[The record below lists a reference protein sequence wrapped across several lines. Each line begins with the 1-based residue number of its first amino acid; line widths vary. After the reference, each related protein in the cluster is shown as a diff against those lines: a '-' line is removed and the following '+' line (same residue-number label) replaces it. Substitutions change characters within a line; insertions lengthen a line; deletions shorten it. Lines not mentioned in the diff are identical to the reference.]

1 MKKIIQLS
9 GSTSVSCRDRR
20 VRGVKGYSLRS
31 PQALR
36 DIKLFYYLLLL
47 VLAACNNNS
56 SENKS
61 EEQTTAV
68 SNFSFTENPFGTYD
82 SSAVTK
88 YTLTN
93 PSGMQV
99 SILNYGGTV
108 TDIITPDKAGSKE
121 NVVLSFDS
129 LSGYLQRGNPY
140 FGSLIG
146 RYGNRIASGKFTLE
160 GKTYTLAANN
170 DGNSLHGGN
179 KGYDKVIWQGQKLP
193 GDSSLQ
199 LTYLSK
205 DGEEGYPGN
214 LSIKVI
220 YTLTSD
226 NALKIDYTAT
236 TDKATPVN
244 LTNHAYYNLSAG
256 KDSTILGHELSINAG
271 KYTEVNDKLI
281 PTGKLPDVKGGP
293 MDFTTSKLIGKDIQQ
308 VKGGYD
314 HNWVLNKKGNDLDKI
329 AELYHPASGRL
340 MEVWTTEPGLQFYS
354 GNFLDGTLTNTRG
367 GAKYVKHAALCLET
381 QHYPDSPNQ
390 PEFPN
395 TILKPGETYRQT
407 TVYKF
412 SIR

>member
-1 MKKIIQLS
+1 MKKQIQLLS
-9 GSTSVSCRDRR
+9 AVS
-20 VRGVKGYSLRS
+20 
-31 PQALR
+31 
-36 DIKLFYYLLLL
+36 LLLI
-47 VLAACNNNS
+47 AACNNNS
-56 SENKS
+56 SEKQN
-61 EEQTTAV
+61 EEQTQHTMK
-68 SNFSFTENPFGTYD
+68 FSSTETPFGEYD
-82 SSAVTK
+82 GQAITK

-99 SILNYGGTV
+99 SIINYGGTI
-108 TDIITPDKAGSKE
+108 TDIITPDKSGNNG
-121 NVVLSFDS
+121 NVVLGFDS
-129 LSGYLQRGNPY
+129 LTGYLQKGNPY

-146 RYGNRIASGKFTLE
+146 RYGNRIANGKFTLD
-160 GKTYTLAANN
+160 GKAYTLAGNN

-179 KGYDKVIWQGQKLP
+179 KGYDKVVWQVEKLT

-214 LSIKVI
+214 LNIKVI
-220 YTLTSD
+220 YTLTS
-226 NALKIDYTAT
+226 ASELKIDYTAT

-256 KDSTILGHELSINAG
+256 KDSTILEHELMINAD

-281 PTGKLPDVKGGP
+281 PTGNLPDVKSGP
-293 MDFTTSKLIGKDIQQ
+293 MDFTKPKLIGKEIQQ

-314 HNWVLNKKGNDLDKI
+314 HNWVLNKKGNELEKV

-340 MEVWTTEPGLQFYS
+340 MEVSTTEPGLQFYS
-354 GNFLDGTLTNTRG
+354 GNFLDGTLTHTRG
-367 GAKYVKHAALCLET
+367 GAKYIKHAALCLET
-381 QHYPDSPNQ
+381 QHFPDSPNQ
-390 PEFPN
+390 PSFPN

-412 SIR
+412 STK